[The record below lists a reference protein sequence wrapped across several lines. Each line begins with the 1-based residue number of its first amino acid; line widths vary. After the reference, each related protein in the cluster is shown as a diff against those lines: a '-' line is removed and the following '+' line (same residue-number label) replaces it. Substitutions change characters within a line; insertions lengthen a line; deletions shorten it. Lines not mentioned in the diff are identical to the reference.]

1 MNGAHDLGGMQGL
14 GRVERE
20 ENEPVFHSAW
30 EKTVFGLLFGTVGN
44 GLINLDEFRH
54 GIERMNPVHYLA
66 SRYYEHWLYTI
77 ERNLVEKG
85 IINEADLK
93 ARMRQFS
100 AKSGARP
107 KRTKNPELA
116 KRMLGMIRRGG
127 STRMEINQP
136 PRFKVGD
143 RVITRNINPTG
154 HTRLPRYARAKH
166 GEIERVYDS
175 FVFPDTSAH
184 QRGPNPQYVYS
195 VRFDGRELW
204 GREAEPNAFVY
215 IDMWE
220 DYIEPV

>member
-20 ENEPVFHSAW
+20 DDEPVFHAPW

-44 GLINLDEFRH
+44 GLVNLDEFRH
-54 GIERMNPVHYLA
+54 GVERMNPVHYLA
-66 SRYYEHWLYTI
+66 SRYYEHWLCTL
-77 ERNLVEKG
+77 ERNLLEKG
-85 IINEADLK
+85 IISAADLEQ
-93 ARMRQFS
+93 RVRRFRRRP
-100 AKSGARP
+100 GARP
-107 KRTKNPELA
+107 KRTKNPQLA
-116 KRMLGMIRRGG
+116 ERMLGLIRRGG
-127 STRMEINQP
+127 STRMPVDQP

-143 RVITRNINPTG
+143 RVLTRNIHPTG

-166 GEIERVYDS
+166 GEIARVYDA

-204 GREAEPNAFVY
+204 GREAAPNASVY
-215 IDMWE
+215 VDLWE
-220 DYIEPV
+220 DYLEAL